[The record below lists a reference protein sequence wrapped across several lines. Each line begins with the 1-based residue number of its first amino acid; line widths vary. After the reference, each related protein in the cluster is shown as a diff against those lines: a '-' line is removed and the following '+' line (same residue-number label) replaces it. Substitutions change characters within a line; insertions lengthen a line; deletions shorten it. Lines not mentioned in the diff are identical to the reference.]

1 MIELIIMVISRLY
14 ARPFL
19 GVAWAKIA
27 HSSFSYLLSL
37 SPKLMYFLC
46 VRLFSQVRVQSR
58 AAACST
64 TEPSVSS
71 RGWLRAGVGEG
82 EEG

>member
-37 SPKLMYFLC
+37 SPKLNYFLC
-46 VRLFSQVRVQSR
+46 VRLFS
-58 AAACST
+58 
-64 TEPSVSS
+64 
-71 RGWLRAGVGEG
+71 
-82 EEG
+82 